1 VQAAG
6 AQVVPR
12 CAVQGIERDGARF
25 KLTTARGT
33 TLARDVVVATN
44 GYTGPLTP
52 WLRRHGLGR
61 LPGDVQ
67 LHWRGRQWQLPIAST
82 LLLSAAATLLGRL
95 F

>member
-1 VQAAG
+1 MIKWLLTLLLAL
-6 AQVVPR
+6 VV
-12 CAVQGIERDGARF
+12 
-25 KLTTARGT
+25 LS
-33 TLARDVVVATN
+33 L
-44 GYTGPLTP
+44 LTP

-67 LHWRGRQWQLPIAST
+67 LHWRGRQWQLPIASK

>member
-1 VQAAG
+1 MIKWLLTLLLAL
-6 AQVVPR
+6 VV
-12 CAVQGIERDGARF
+12 
-25 KLTTARGT
+25 LS
-33 TLARDVVVATN
+33 L
-44 GYTGPLTP
+44 LTP

-82 LLLSAAATLLGRL
+82 LLLSVAATLLGRL

>member
-1 VQAAG
+1 MIKWLLTLLVAL
-6 AQVVPR
+6 VV
-12 CAVQGIERDGARF
+12 
-25 KLTTARGT
+25 LS
-33 TLARDVVVATN
+33 L
-44 GYTGPLTP
+44 LTP

>member
-1 VQAAG
+1 MIKWLLTLLLAL
-6 AQVVPR
+6 VV
-12 CAVQGIERDGARF
+12 
-25 KLTTARGT
+25 LS
-33 TLARDVVVATN
+33 L
-44 GYTGPLTP
+44 LTP

-82 LLLSAAATLLGRL
+82 LLLSAVATLLGRL

>member
-1 VQAAG
+1 MIKWLLTLLLAL
-6 AQVVPR
+6 VV
-12 CAVQGIERDGARF
+12 
-25 KLTTARGT
+25 LS
-33 TLARDVVVATN
+33 L
-44 GYTGPLTP
+44 LTP

-67 LHWRGRQWQLPIAST
+67 LYWRGRQWQLPIAST

>member
-1 VQAAG
+1 MIKWLLTLLLAL
-6 AQVVPR
+6 VV
-12 CAVQGIERDGARF
+12 
-25 KLTTARGT
+25 LS
-33 TLARDVVVATN
+33 L
-44 GYTGPLTP
+44 LTP

-95 F
+95 L

>member
-1 VQAAG
+1 MIKWLLTLLLAL
-6 AQVVPR
+6 VV
-12 CAVQGIERDGARF
+12 
-25 KLTTARGT
+25 LS
-33 TLARDVVVATN
+33 L
-44 GYTGPLTP
+44 LTP